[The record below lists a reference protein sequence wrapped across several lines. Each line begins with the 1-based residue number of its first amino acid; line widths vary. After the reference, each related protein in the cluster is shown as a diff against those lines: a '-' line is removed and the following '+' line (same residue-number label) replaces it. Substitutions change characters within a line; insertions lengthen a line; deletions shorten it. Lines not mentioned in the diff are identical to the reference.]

1 MEQMLVDTSIL
12 VDILRG
18 RRASILQGKD
28 DDTDFAISVITYM
41 ELLQGSRN
49 KAETA
54 KIEKIREVFRL
65 IHLDLRISEQS
76 VSLIR
81 QYSLSHRLQIPDA
94 LIAATSLMLN
104 IPLLTLNQKDF
115 HYISGLKLYDWHEND
130 I

>member
-1 MEQMLVDTSIL
+1 
-12 VDILRG
+12 
-18 RRASILQGKD
+18 
-28 DDTDFAISVITYM
+28 M

-54 KIEKIREVFRL
+54 KIEKIREACRL
-65 IHLDLRISEQS
+65 VHLDLQISEQS

-94 LIAATSLMLN
+94 LIAATSLTLN

-115 HYISGLKLYDWHEND
+115 HYINGLELYGGSR
-130 I
+130 

>member
-1 MEQMLVDTSIL
+1 MEQVLVDTSIF

-28 DDTDFAISVITYM
+28 DDTDFVISVVTYM

-49 KAETA
+49 KDETA
-54 KIEKIREVFRL
+54 KIEKIREACRL
-65 IHLDLRISEQS
+65 IHLDLQISEQS
-76 VSLIR
+76 LSLIR

-94 LIAATSLMLN
+94 LIAATSLTLN

-115 HYISGLKLYDWHEND
+115 HYINGLELYGGSR
-130 I
+130 